1 MQVHTATVPTQFI
14 ELISKLDPRTG
25 QTVEQKPQFLK
36 KGDVAIVR
44 MKPLKPVVVEKYSD
58 MPALGRFA
66 LRDMGRTVAAG
77 QMIEIKPAK
86 VEIKT

>member
-1 MQVHTATVPTQFI
+1 
-14 ELISKLDPRTG
+14 
-25 QTVEQKPQFLK
+25 
-36 KGDVAIVR
+36 

-77 QMIEIKPAK
+77 QIIEIKPAK